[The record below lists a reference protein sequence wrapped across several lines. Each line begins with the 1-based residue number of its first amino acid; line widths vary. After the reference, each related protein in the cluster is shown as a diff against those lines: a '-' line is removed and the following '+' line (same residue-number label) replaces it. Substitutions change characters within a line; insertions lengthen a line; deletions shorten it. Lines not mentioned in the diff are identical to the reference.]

1 MMKHSRLLISMVCL
15 ALAGS
20 EGWAGAGWTAYG
32 TVAELTPTVQGRF
45 IVRLDVAGNT
55 SDCSSKDS
63 FYRDYGRPGA
73 ELMFRT
79 LLDAVTAGKRVR
91 VYVTGACDLNGYSEI
106 TSVSLIP

>member
-1 MMKHSRLLISMVCL
+1 MREQIS
-15 ALAGS
+15 AS
-20 EGWAGAGWTAYG
+20 
-32 TVAELTPTVQGRF
+32 LTPTVHGRF
-45 IVRLDVAGNT
+45 IVKLDVASNT

>member
-1 MMKHSRLLISMVCL
+1 MTKYSTLLVSMACL

-32 TVAELTPTVQGRF
+32 TVVELTPTVHGRF
-45 IVRLDVAGNT
+45 IVRLDVASNT
-55 SDCSSKDS
+55 TDCSSKDS

-73 ELMFRT
+73 EFMFRT

-106 TSVSLIP
+106 TSVSVIP